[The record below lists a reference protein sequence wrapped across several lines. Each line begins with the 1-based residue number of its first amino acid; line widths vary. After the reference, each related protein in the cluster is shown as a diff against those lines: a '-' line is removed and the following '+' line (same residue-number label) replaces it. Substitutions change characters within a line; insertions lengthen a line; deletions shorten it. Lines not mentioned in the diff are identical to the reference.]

1 MESCSTSLTRRVT
14 ILAFCLVRLK
24 KSQPQRVAKTGSHFA
39 TSQPLAAEFS
49 HTRTSSAVCR
59 TGLLSQARGRTGLFS
74 QARGR
79 TGLLSQAR
87 GRTGLLSQAR
97 DKAPVLTWLPRSKK
111 DETSNSFRLCE
122 FSSESQSLIDMIAF
136 SLLRR

>member
-87 GRTGLLSQAR
+87 